1 MSNRIILGNL
11 EIERGRLEVWVDAR
25 RADLTLVEFKLL
37 CELAA
42 DPNRVVS
49 RARLL
54 EVVRSGSPATKDRAL
69 TVHMSRLRKK
79 IAASRPWRIEA
90 VTKRGYALR
99 NALREPRLPAFVL
112 AHAPVTHTRALV
124 EGRS

>member
-11 EIERGRLEVWVDAR
+11 EIERGRLEAWADGR
-25 RADLTLVEFKLL
+25 RVDLTLVEFRLL
-37 CELAA
+37 REIAA

-49 RARLL
+49 RQRLL
-54 EVVRSGSPATKDRAL
+54 EIVRSGSPAAKDRAL
-69 TVHMSRLRKK
+69 TTQMSRLRKK

-99 NALREPRLPAFVL
+99 NTLREPRLPMFVL

-124 EGRS
+124 EGR